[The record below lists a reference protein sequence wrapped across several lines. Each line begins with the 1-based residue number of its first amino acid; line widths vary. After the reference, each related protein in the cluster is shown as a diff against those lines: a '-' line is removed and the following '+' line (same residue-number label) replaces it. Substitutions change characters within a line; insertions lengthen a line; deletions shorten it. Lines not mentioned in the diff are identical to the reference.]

1 MKTHK
6 LILLATAAAL
16 AALAFPAA
24 AVVDSDPV
32 WNSVKGQPAPV
43 LQVAR
48 PADATGTYRPA
59 TVSVLP
65 VSDSKIVEVVQQNIG
80 TGAIAIPSSTG
91 ATPLGTIVGTGS
103 WTNTG
108 TVALMVTVGAN
119 DQCYSYTVTTP
130 DGYIVL
136 KDDCEWSSSST
147 AFVVPGGGWFSIA
160 GSGRSTWN
168 NGLRSNITALGER
181 ITWASTGINGLVATP
196 VTKVISSYSDAS
208 CNSYQVRDTTGTYT
222 ISGLTTTRETVQVGS
237 GPCAPPPPPCWDC

>member
-1 MKTHK
+1 MKLHK
-6 LILLATAAAL
+6 LIFLATA

-65 VSDSKIVEVVQQNIG
+65 VSDSKIIEVVKQGQM
-80 TGAIAIPSSTG
+80 TGDIPSGSSG

-108 TVALMVTVGAN
+108 AVALMVTVGAN
-119 DQCYSYTVTTP
+119 DQCYTYTVTTP

-208 CNSYQVRDTTGTYT
+208 CNSYQVRETTGAYT
-222 ISGLTTTRETVQVGS
+222 ITGLTTTRETVQVGS
-237 GPCAPPPPPCWDC
+237 GPCAPPGGGYDPSGGG